1 MGSRL
6 TSDVAFR
13 TGRKQYC
20 IQWAINLVGLLNSE
34 AASGRI
40 LMSNRVV
47 IVGGGWAGSAA
58 AISARKAGADQVILL
73 ERTDSLLGTG
83 LVGGI
88 MRNNGRFTATEEMMQ
103 LGGGDLFMV
112 CDKNSRHVNMEFPG
126 HKHASI
132 YDVAKIEAAVKRCLV
147 DHGVEIWTFSR
158 ITDVEVSDGSIVA
171 VFLEGG
177 TRVEGDVFLDTTGTC
192 GAQTLCTDNGN
203 GCVMCVIRCPTFG
216 PRVSLAGLCGIEER
230 TGRKPDGSYG
240 AMSGSCKLSK
250 ETIDPKIIE
259 ELERT
264 GLAIIPL
271 PKELIN
277 ESKLGSKACAQ
288 YAMKEYAENIIL
300 LDTGH
305 VKLMTPFTPLHEL
318 RQLPGMEEVKYVD
331 PYAGTMGNSMRFAD
345 IAPRD
350 DALQVQGDIDNLFC
364 GGEKAGLLVGHT
376 EAIVTG
382 TIGGHNA
389 VRALAGKDLLQ
400 VSTKL
405 TVGDA
410 IKNVREEMDM
420 EGGLGKKYTFSG
432 SVYFNRMKD
441 KKLYTTDLGVIKKRV
456 ADAGLTGVLEQK
468 VA

>member
-1 MGSRL
+1 MG
-6 TSDVAFR
+6 
-13 TGRKQYC
+13 
-20 IQWAINLVGLLNSE
+20 
-34 AASGRI
+34 
-40 LMSNRVV
+40 NRVV

-58 AISARKAGADQVILL
+58 AVSARKAGADEVILL
-73 ERTDSLLGTG
+73 ERADALLGTG

-88 MRNNGRFTATEEMMQ
+88 MRNNGRFTATEEMIQ
-103 LGGGDLFMV
+103 LGGGDLFKV
-112 CDKNSRHVNMEFPG
+112 CDDTSRHVNMEFPG

-132 YDVAKIEAAVKRCLV
+132 YDVAHIEAAVKRCLV
-147 DHGVEIWTFSR
+147 EHGVEVWTFSR
-158 ITDVEVSDGSIVA
+158 ITDVEINDNSIDA

-216 PRVSLAGLCGIEER
+216 PRVSLVGLCGLEER
-230 TGRKPDGSYG
+230 DGRKPNGQPG

-250 ETIDPKIIE
+250 ETIAPHIIE

-264 GLAIIPL
+264 GLAMVPW
-271 PKELIN
+271 PKEMIDD
-277 ESKLGSKACAQ
+277 SKLGAKACAQ
-288 YAMKEYAENIIL
+288 YALKEYAENVIL

-318 RQLPGMEEVKYVD
+318 HQLPGMEEARYVD
-331 PYAGTMGNSMRFAD
+331 PYAGTLGNSMRFSN
-345 IAPRD
+345 ISYRD
-350 DALQVQGDIDNLFC
+350 DAMRVDGDIDNLFC

-382 TIGGHNA
+382 VIAGHNA
-389 VRALAGKDLLQ
+389 VRAVAGKELLE
-400 VSTKL
+400 VSDKL
-405 TVGDA
+405 SVGDA
-410 IKNVREEMDM
+410 ITNVREEMETDAGM
-420 EGGLGKKYTFSG
+420 GKKYTFSG

-441 KKLYTTDLGVIKKRV
+441 KNLYTTDLGVIEKRV
-456 ADAGLTGVLEQK
+456 RNAGLTGVFEQK